1 MRYFFFALGTL
12 LTAGILQ
19 AETIYLELN
28 PGCTERFEYLDNFKG
43 QESRSVDYHLRRK
56 GGRVVFSTPQATST
70 PVSQIPTGALGCKT
84 DRFNQKLIDEINA
97 GKHQVYLVEPAGK
110 NYHLVPVASAAIVS
124 GADGQVNYRSN
135 DTRFAYNTTEKR
147 AGNWASAD
155 SPNRVFFEGSKYR
168 FCYRAISFRSI
179 PDDNAAPFTEMVVI
193 PEIGVVETRTGIT
206 PEMAKSNTRRLVK
219 VGNIPFGQ
227 YIKAVCAG
235 DDPANYDVGDLMAA
249 RGTGTSTATTTTT
262 TTTATAPTTGTPAAG
277 SKAAVVPSEPV
288 LFTESE
294 FVPEEQSVISQRS
307 TGECNIP
314 PAPGVHVVQR
324 GETLYG
330 ISRKYGVTVDQLKK
344 WNKMSDHKLAVCMPL
359 NVIPPVT
366 VTTTT
371 TTTTPAT
378 TTPAPAPTVPAT
390 TTTTTTTTAK
400 VPAGPST
407 TSVTPTTTP
416 KNPVPG
422 GANPRWVDTNGTH
435 VVMSGDKVADL
446 AAKYGYTEA
455 RFRWMNGLDATDKL
469 IAGQVLRTKECEVP
483 GLAPK
488 DRAMPFSTTTE
499 APKTTEKGATATVVA
514 PTATVPTTT
523 APAKPTRRV
532 HVVSKSET
540 LYSISRAYGMSLDR
554 LMELNDLTKG
564 EVIMENMRLY
574 VD

>member
-1 MRYFFFALGTL
+1 MRYFFIALGAL
-12 LTAGILQ
+12 LTAGILR

-43 QESRSVDYHLRRK
+43 QESRSVDYHLRRQ
-56 GGRVVFSTPQATST
+56 GGRVVFSTPKATST

-84 DRFNQKLIDEINA
+84 DRFDQKLIDEINA
-97 GKHQVYLVEPAGK
+97 GKHQVYLVEPVGK
-110 NYHLVPVASAAIVS
+110 NYHLVPVESASILN

-147 AGNWASAD
+147 AGNWAAAD

-206 PEMAKSNTRRLVK
+206 PEMAKNNTRRLVK

-249 RGTGTSTATTTTT
+249 RGTGATSSP
-262 TTTATAPTTGTPAAG
+262 TTATMPTTGTPSAG
-277 SKAAVVPSEPV
+277 SKTTVPTEPV
-288 LFTESE
+288 LFAETE
-294 FVPEEQSVISQRS
+294 FVPEEQSVITQRS
-307 TGECNIP
+307 TGECNVP

-330 ISRKYGVTVDQLKK
+330 LSRKYGVTVDQLKK
-344 WNKMSDHKLAVCMPL
+344 WNKLSGNNLTVCLPL

-371 TTTTPAT
+371 TTTPK
-378 TTPAPAPTVPAT
+378 
-390 TTTTTTTTAK
+390 TTTTTTTAT

-407 TSVTPTTTP
+407 TTMTPTTTP
-416 KNPVPG
+416 KTPTPG
-422 GANPRWVDTNGTH
+422 AANPRWVDTNGTH
-435 VVMSGDKVADL
+435 VVMSGDKVAEL
-446 AAKYGYTEA
+446 AAKYGYTES
-455 RFRWMNGLDATDKL
+455 RFRWMNGLDTTDKL
-469 IAGQVLRTKECEVP
+469 VVGQVLRTKECEVP
-483 GLAPK
+483 GIAPEN
-488 DRAMPFSTTTE
+488 RALPFSTTTT
-499 APKTTEKGATATVVA
+499 APTTTEKGAATVTT
-514 PTATVPTTT
+514 PTVTVPSTTT
-523 APAKPTRRV
+523 TPKSPTRRV
-532 HVVSKSET
+532 HVVSKNET

-564 EVIMENMRLY
+564 EVIMANMRLY